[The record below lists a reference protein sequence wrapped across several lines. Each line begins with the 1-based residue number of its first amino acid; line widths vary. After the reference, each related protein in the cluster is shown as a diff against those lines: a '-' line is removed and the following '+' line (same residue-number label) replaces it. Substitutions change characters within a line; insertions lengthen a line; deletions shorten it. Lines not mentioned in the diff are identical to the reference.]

1 MPVDTGQVVDATGAA
16 VGISITNHEDVRGFT
31 TGQAVTMRKVKIPFT
46 DEELLEIASDPAT
59 TPVSPWWLKDDQK
72 VGPVREAVLRFAR
85 AVIEASE
92 KKLEE
97 RVR

>member
-1 MPVDTGQVVDATGAA
+1 MPVDTEQVVDATGIA
-16 VGISITNHEDVRGFT
+16 VGTSIANHEGVRGFT
-31 TGQAVTMRKVKIPFT
+31 TGQAVTMRRVEIPFT
-46 DEELLEIASDPAT
+46 DEELLAIASDPAT
-59 TPVSPWWLKDDQK
+59 TPVSPWWLKDDQT